1 MTLSNY
7 KGKKTQQGI
16 GIVEFLIALALI
28 GVALVFVYANATKA
42 TGKSANQQIA
52 NEVQLI
58 KSSSTAWRGSLLT
71 YTGISSIA
79 LTGTDLLDS
88 SWGAGSGINPVG
100 GNYTVA
106 VSASDAAAMVIT
118 VTGMGNEQCA
128 GVARTLD
135 PSAAAGT
142 TSSCTSGTLSIT
154 FR

>member
-1 MTLSNY
+1 MTLNHY

-28 GVALVFVYANATKA
+28 GAALVFVYANATKA
-42 TGKSANQQIA
+42 TGKSTNQQII

-58 KSSSTAWRGSLLT
+58 KSAATAWRGSLPT
-71 YTGISSIA
+71 YTGISITE
-79 LTGTDLLDS
+79 LTGTDFLDT
-88 SWGAGSGINPVG
+88 SWGSGTGINPVG
-100 GNYTVA
+100 GNYTVT
-106 VSASDAAAMVIT
+106 VSGTDATAMVLT
-118 VTGMGNEQCA
+118 VTGMEDEQCA

-135 PSAAAGT
+135 PSAASGT